1 MIRPSIKNETDQLRT
16 VVLGLAEDFGGVPAL
31 NEAYDPKSKEHIKK
45 GTFPTQEAVLA
56 QMATL
61 KKVLLK
67 YDVEVLH
74 PENHIGLNQIFARDI
89 GFVLKDVFVVPNI
102 TESRRKEV
110 DAIATI
116 IAEIAPENVLKAP
129 EEVRF
134 EGGDIMPWN
143 EALFVGYS
151 KQPDFDKYI
160 VSRTN
165 EAGVKFLID
174 NFSNCHVIAVEL
186 AKSDDD
192 AKQNALHLDCIFQPI
207 GVDKAI
213 VFKEGFKYESDYKKI
228 ENYFGDEN
236 LIQITRDEM
245 YEMNS
250 NIFSISPSVIISGKS
265 FTRLNG
271 ILRDLGFAIEE
282 VEYNE
287 IAKMEGLFR
296 CSTLPLVRE

>member
-1 MIRPSIKNETDQLRT
+1 MIRPSIKNETSKLRT

-31 NEAYDPKSKEHIKK
+31 DKAYDPKSKEHIKK
-45 GTFPTQEAVLA
+45 GTFPSQKDVLK
-56 QMATL
+56 QMADL

-74 PENHIGLNQIFARDI
+74 PENRIGLNQIFARDI
-89 GFVLKDVFVVPNI
+89 GFVLNDIFVVPNI

-110 DAIATI
+110 DAIASI
-116 IAEIAPENVLKAP
+116 ISQISPKNVLTAP
-129 EEVRF
+129 KEVRF

-151 KQPDFDKYI
+151 KQSDFDQYI

-165 EAGVKFLID
+165 EAGVKFLTK
-174 NFSNCHVIAVEL
+174 NFNNYRVIAVEL

-213 VFKEGFKYESDYKKI
+213 VFKEGFKYASDYQKI
-228 ENYFGDEN
+228 EDYFGADN
-236 LIQITRDEM
+236 LIQITREEM

-250 NIFSISPSVIISGKS
+250 NVFSISPTVIISDTS

-271 ILRDLGFAIEE
+271 ILRGLDFTVEE
-282 VEYNE
+282 VAYGE

-296 CSTLPLVRE
+296 CSTLPLIRA